1 MRVTAYLI
9 APESNTFVAGTRSRG
24 DSAIQGFAKK
34 SGGKGRS
41 QARKAKSLAGNNK
54 TGMRLFAERLS
65 RRQQTA
71 VADQAH
77 QLAEPNINRDHVHVL
92 SSLALSFGLPRA

>member
-24 DSAIQGFAKK
+24 NSAIQGFAKK

-54 TGMRLFAERLS
+54 IGCRCSGNPSAPLS
-65 RRQQTA
+65 TARR
-71 VADQAH
+71 
-77 QLAEPNINRDHVHVL
+77 
-92 SSLALSFGLPRA
+92 G